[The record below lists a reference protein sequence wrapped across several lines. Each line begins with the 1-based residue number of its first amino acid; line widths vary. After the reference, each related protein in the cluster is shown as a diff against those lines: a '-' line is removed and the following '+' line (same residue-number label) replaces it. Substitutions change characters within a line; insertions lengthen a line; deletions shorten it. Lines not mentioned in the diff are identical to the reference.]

1 MGQPRDLVKTTPAP
15 AAMPSGVSERLS
27 VYSRSGV
34 PEVWMAD
41 LETEALEVA
50 RDPDS
55 SGAYRELRRH
65 ARTEA
70 IMPRAIP
77 QIELRVGDL
86 L

>member
-1 MGQPRDLVKTTPAP
+1 
-15 AAMPSGVSERLS
+15 MPSGVSERLS

-55 SGAYRELRRH
+55 SGGYRGLGRH

-70 IMPRAIP
+70 ITPRAIP